1 MLGLSRRHYCAH
13 RDRADRHPEDRQATA
28 DGRGGGHR
36 DGRGRTAET
45 PSDIP
50 ARGWKDILLRV
61 WDEQGKDNVSML
73 SAGVAYYA
81 LLAIFPAVAALVSIY
96 GLVADPAM
104 IETQLSQMRGL
115 LPPEALSIVSD
126 QARKV
131 ATAPSQGLGFGLIFG
146 LLLTL
151 WSASRGTNSLVS
163 ALNIAYGETER
174 RGFLK
179 LAALSMGLTVAGL
192 LFVLVAMVMI
202 VAVPAAIAIV
212 GLKDT
217 PIGWAA
223 SLIRW
228 PILALAIVLALAVL
242 YRYAPDRRE
251 PQWRW
256 VSWGSATATTVWL
269 LGSLGFSVYVSNF
282 GSYNETYG
290 SVGAVVVLLLWFNL
304 TSYVVLLGAELNAEI
319 EHQTTRDTTKRR
331 DGQPGRP
338 MGRRDAYVADT
349 VGERRAAE

>member
-1 MLGLSRRHYCAH
+1 MLGLSRRHYYEH
-13 RDRADRHPEDRQATA
+13 RNRTGGRAAN
-28 DGRGGGHR
+28 DGSG
-36 DGRGRTAET
+36 DGRGRSADS

-50 ARGWKDILLRV
+50 KKGWKDILLRV
-61 WDEQGKDNVSML
+61 WDEQSKDNVSML
-73 SAGVAYYA
+73 AAGVAYYA

-96 GLVADPAM
+96 GLVADPSM
-104 IETQLSQMRGL
+104 IETQLNQLGSL
-115 LPPEALSIVSD
+115 LPPDALSIVSD

-151 WSASRGTNSLVS
+151 WSASRGTNSMVT
-163 ALNIAYGETER
+163 ALNIAYGEKET

-179 LAALSMGLTVAGL
+179 LAMLSMGLTVAGL
-192 LFVLVAMVMI
+192 LFVILAITLI
-202 VAVPAAIAIV
+202 VAVPAAIKII
-212 GLKDT
+212 GLQDT
-217 PIGWAA
+217 PIGWIA
-223 SLIRW
+223 SLARW
-228 PILALAIVLALAVL
+228 PILAVTIMLALAVF

-256 VSWGSATATTVWL
+256 VTWGSAVATVVWL

-290 SVGAVVVLLLWFNL
+290 SVGAVVILLLWFNL
-304 TSYVVLLGAELNAEI
+304 TSYVVLMGAELNAEI
-319 EHQTTRDTTKRR
+319 EHQTARDTTDR
-331 DGQPGRP
+331 DGRASRP

-349 VGERRAAE
+349 VGERKAG

>member
-1 MLGLSRRHYCAH
+1 MLGLSRRHYYEH
-13 RDRADRHPEDRQATA
+13 RNGAGGRAAN
-28 DGRGGGHR
+28 DGSGG
-36 DGRGRTAET
+36 GRGRSADS

-50 ARGWKDILLRV
+50 KKGWKDILLRV
-61 WDEQGKDNVSML
+61 WDEQSKDNVSML
-73 SAGVAYYA
+73 AAGVAYYA

-104 IETQLSQMRGL
+104 IENQLNQLGSL

-131 ATAPSQGLGFGLIFG
+131 ATTPSQGLGFGLIFG

-151 WSASRGTNSLVS
+151 WSASRGTNSMVT
-163 ALNIAYGETER
+163 ALNIAYGEKET

-179 LAALSMGLTVAGL
+179 LAMLSMGLTVAGL
-192 LFVLVAMVMI
+192 LFVILAIAMI
-202 VAVPAAIAIV
+202 VAVPAAINII

-217 PIGWAA
+217 PIGWIA
-223 SLIRW
+223 SLARW
-228 PILALAIVLALAVL
+228 PILAVTIMLALAVF

-256 VSWGSATATTVWL
+256 VTWGSAMATVVWL

-319 EHQTTRDTTKRR
+319 EHQTARDTTDR
-331 DGQPGRP
+331 DGRP
-338 MGRRDAYVADT
+338 ARPLGQRDAYVADT
-349 VGERRAAE
+349 VGERKAS

>member
-1 MLGLSRRHYCAH
+1 MLGLSRRHYYEH
-13 RDRADRHPEDRQATA
+13 RNRLNRQHGAQH
-28 DGRGGGHR
+28 GGGHGAN
-36 DGRGRTAET
+36 DGANGGDSRGRSADS
-45 PSDIP
+45 PSEIP
-50 ARGWKDILLRV
+50 KKGWKDILLRV
-61 WDEQGKDNVSML
+61 WDEQSKDNVSML
-73 SAGVAYYA
+73 AAGVAYYA
-81 LLAIFPAVAALVSIY
+81 LLAIFPAIAALVSIY
-96 GLVADPAM
+96 GLVADPST
-104 IETQLSQMRGL
+104 IESQLNQLGSL
-115 LPPEALSIVSD
+115 LPPDALSIVSD

-163 ALNIAYGETER
+163 ALNIAYGEKET
-174 RGFLK
+174 RGFLM

-192 LFVLVAMVMI
+192 LFVILAMALI

-212 GLKDT
+212 GLQDT
-217 PIGWAA
+217 PIGWIA
-223 SLIRW
+223 SLARW
-228 PILALAIVLALAVL
+228 PILAVTIMLALAVF

-256 VSWGSATATTVWL
+256 VTWGSAMATVVWL

-319 EHQTTRDTTKRR
+319 EHQTARDTTDR
-331 DGQPGRP
+331 DGRP
-338 MGRRDAYVADT
+338 ARPLGQRDAYVADT
-349 VGERRAAE
+349 VGERKAS

>member
-1 MLGLSRRHYCAH
+1 
-13 RDRADRHPEDRQATA
+13 
-28 DGRGGGHR
+28 
-36 DGRGRTAET
+36 
-45 PSDIP
+45 
-50 ARGWKDILLRV
+50 
-61 WDEQGKDNVSML
+61 VSML
-73 SAGVAYYA
+73 AAGVAYYA
-81 LLAIFPAVAALVSIY
+81 LLAIFPAIAALVSIY
-96 GLVADPAM
+96 GLVADPST
-104 IETQLSQMRGL
+104 IESQLNQLGSL
-115 LPPEALSIVSD
+115 LPPEALTIVSD

-163 ALNIAYGETER
+163 ALNIAYGETET
-174 RGFLK
+174 RGFIA

-192 LFVLVAMVMI
+192 LFVVVAMGMI
-202 VAVPAAIAIV
+202 VAVPAAITIV

-217 PIGWAA
+217 PIGWVA
-223 SLIRW
+223 SLARW
-228 PILALAIVLALAVL
+228 PILAVTIMLALAVF

-256 VSWGSATATTVWL
+256 VTWGSAMATILWL

-290 SVGAVVVLLLWFNL
+290 SVGAVVILLLWFNL

-319 EHQTTRDTTKRR
+319 EHQTARDTTDR
-331 DGQPGRP
+331 DGRPARPPGQ
-338 MGRRDAYVADT
+338 RDAYVADT
-349 VGERRAAE
+349 VGERKAG

>member
-1 MLGLSRRHYCAH
+1 MLGLSRRHYYEH
-13 RDRADRHPEDRQATA
+13 RNRTGGRAAN
-28 DGRGGGHR
+28 DGSG
-36 DGRGRTAET
+36 DGRGRSADS

-50 ARGWKDILLRV
+50 KKGWKDILLRV
-61 WDEQGKDNVSML
+61 WDEQSKDNVSML
-73 SAGVAYYA
+73 AAGVAYYA

-96 GLVADPAM
+96 GLVADPSM
-104 IETQLSQMRGL
+104 IETQLNQLGSL
-115 LPPEALSIVSD
+115 LPPDALSIVSD

-151 WSASRGTNSLVS
+151 WSASRGTNSMVT
-163 ALNIAYGETER
+163 ALNIAYGEKET

-179 LAALSMGLTVAGL
+179 LAMLSMGLTVAGL
-192 LFVLVAMVMI
+192 LFVILAMALI

-212 GLKDT
+212 GLQDT
-217 PIGWAA
+217 PIGRIA
-223 SLIRW
+223 SLARW
-228 PILALAIVLALAVL
+228 PILAVTIMLALAVF

-251 PQWRW
+251 PRWRW
-256 VSWGSATATTVWL
+256 VTWGSAVATVVWL

-290 SVGAVVVLLLWFNL
+290 SVGAVVILLLWFNL
-304 TSYVVLLGAELNAEI
+304 TSYVVLMGAELNAEI
-319 EHQTTRDTTKRR
+319 EHQTARDTTDR
-331 DGQPGRP
+331 DGRASRP

-349 VGERRAAE
+349 VGERKAG

>member
-1 MLGLSRRHYCAH
+1 MLGLSRRHYYEH
-13 RDRADRHPEDRQATA
+13 RNRLNRLHGAQH
-28 DGRGGGHR
+28 GGGHAANDR
-36 DGRGRTAET
+36 ANDGDSRGRSADS
-45 PSDIP
+45 PSEIP
-50 ARGWKDILLRV
+50 KKGWKDILLRV
-61 WDEQGKDNVSML
+61 WDEQSKDNVSML
-73 SAGVAYYA
+73 AAGVAYYA
-81 LLAIFPAVAALVSIY
+81 LLAIFPAIAALVSIY
-96 GLVADPAM
+96 GLVADPTT
-104 IETQLSQMRGL
+104 IESQLNQLGSL
-115 LPPEALSIVSD
+115 LPPDALSIVSD

-163 ALNIAYGETER
+163 ALNIAYGEKET
-174 RGFLK
+174 RGFLM

-192 LFVLVAMVMI
+192 LFVILAMALI
-202 VAVPAAIAIV
+202 IAVPAAINII
-212 GLKDT
+212 GLQDT
-217 PIGWAA
+217 PIGWIA
-223 SLIRW
+223 SLARW
-228 PILALAIVLALAVL
+228 PILAVTIMLALAVF

-256 VSWGSATATTVWL
+256 VTWGSAMATVVWL

-319 EHQTTRDTTKRR
+319 EHQTARDTTDR
-331 DGQPGRP
+331 DGRP
-338 MGRRDAYVADT
+338 ARPLGQRDAYVADT
-349 VGERRAAE
+349 VGERKAS

>member
-1 MLGLSRRHYCAH
+1 MLGLSRRHYYEH
-13 RDRADRHPEDRQATA
+13 RNGAGGRAAN
-28 DGRGGGHR
+28 DGSG
-36 DGRGRTAET
+36 DGRGRSADS

-50 ARGWKDILLRV
+50 KKGWKDILLRV
-61 WDEQGKDNVSML
+61 WDEQSKDNVSML
-73 SAGVAYYA
+73 AAGVAYYA

-104 IETQLSQMRGL
+104 IENQLNQLGSL

-131 ATAPSQGLGFGLIFG
+131 ATTPSQGLGFGLIFG

-151 WSASRGTNSLVS
+151 WSASRGTNSMVS
-163 ALNIAYGETER
+163 ALNIAYGEKET
-174 RGFLK
+174 RGFIK
-179 LAALSMGLTVAGL
+179 LAMLSMGLTVAGL
-192 LFVLVAMVMI
+192 LFVILAMAMI
-202 VAVPAAIAIV
+202 VAVPAAINII

-217 PIGWAA
+217 PIGWIA
-223 SLIRW
+223 SLARW
-228 PILALAIVLALAVL
+228 PILAVTIVLALAVF

-256 VSWGSATATTVWL
+256 VSWGSAVATVVWL
-269 LGSLGFSVYVSNF
+269 LGSLGFSIYVSNF

-290 SVGAVVVLLLWFNL
+290 SVGAVVILLLWFNL
-304 TSYVVLLGAELNAEI
+304 TSYVVLMGAELNAEI
-319 EHQTTRDTTKRR
+319 EHQTARDTTAR
-331 DGQPGRP
+331 DGRSARP

-349 VGERRAAE
+349 VGERKAG

>member
-1 MLGLSRRHYCAH
+1 MLGLSRRHYYEH
-13 RDRADRHPEDRQATA
+13 RNRTGGRAAN
-28 DGRGGGHR
+28 DGSG
-36 DGRGRTAET
+36 DGRGRSADS

-50 ARGWKDILLRV
+50 KKGWKDILLRV
-61 WDEQGKDNVSML
+61 WDEQSKDNVSML
-73 SAGVAYYA
+73 AAGVAYYA

-96 GLVADPAM
+96 GLVADPSM
-104 IETQLSQMRGL
+104 IETQLNQLGSL
-115 LPPEALSIVSD
+115 LPPDALSIVSD

-151 WSASRGTNSLVS
+151 WSASRGTNSMVT
-163 ALNIAYGETER
+163 ALNIAYGEKET

-179 LAALSMGLTVAGL
+179 LAMLSMGLTVAGL
-192 LFVLVAMVMI
+192 LFVILAIALI

-212 GLKDT
+212 GLQDT
-217 PIGWAA
+217 PIGRIA
-223 SLIRW
+223 SLARW
-228 PILALAIVLALAVL
+228 PILAVTIMLALAVF

-251 PQWRW
+251 PRWRW
-256 VSWGSATATTVWL
+256 VTWGSAVATVVWL

-290 SVGAVVVLLLWFNL
+290 SVGAVVILLLWFNL

-319 EHQTTRDTTKRR
+319 EHQTARDTTAR
-331 DGQPGRP
+331 DGRASRP

-349 VGERRAAE
+349 VGERKAG

>member
-1 MLGLSRRHYCAH
+1 MLGLSRRHYYEH
-13 RDRADRHPEDRQATA
+13 RNRLNRQHGAQH
-28 DGRGGGHR
+28 GGGHGAN
-36 DGRGRTAET
+36 DGVNGGDSRGRSADS
-45 PSDIP
+45 PSEIP
-50 ARGWKDILLRV
+50 KKGWKDILLRV
-61 WDEQGKDNVSML
+61 WDEQSKDNVSML
-73 SAGVAYYA
+73 AAGVAYYA
-81 LLAIFPAVAALVSIY
+81 LLAIFPAIAALVSIY
-96 GLVADPAM
+96 GLVADPST
-104 IETQLSQMRGL
+104 IESQLNQLGSL
-115 LPPEALSIVSD
+115 LPPDALSIVSD

-163 ALNIAYGETER
+163 ALNIAYGEKET
-174 RGFLK
+174 RGFLT

-192 LFVLVAMVMI
+192 LFVILAMALI
-202 VAVPAAIAIV
+202 VAVPAAINII

-217 PIGWAA
+217 PIGWIA
-223 SLIRW
+223 SLARW
-228 PILALAIVLALAVL
+228 PILAVTIMLALAVF

-256 VSWGSATATTVWL
+256 VTWGSAMATIVWL

-319 EHQTTRDTTKRR
+319 EHQTARDTTDR
-331 DGQPGRP
+331 DGRP
-338 MGRRDAYVADT
+338 ARPLGQRDAYVADT
-349 VGERRAAE
+349 VGERKAS

>member
-1 MLGLSRRHYCAH
+1 MLGLSRRHHYA
-13 RDRADRHPEDRQATA
+13 RQRPAN
-28 DGRGGGHR
+28 
-36 DGRGRTAET
+36 DGRGRSADT

-50 ARGWKDILLRV
+50 KSGWKDILLRV
-61 WDEQGKDNVSML
+61 WDEQSKDNVSML
-73 SAGVAYYA
+73 AAGVAYYA

-96 GLVADPAM
+96 GLVADPVM
-104 IETQLSQMRGL
+104 IENQISQLSAL

-131 ATAPSQGLGFGLIFG
+131 ATTPSQGLGFGLLFG

-163 ALNIAYGETER
+163 ALNIAYGEKET
-174 RGFLK
+174 RGIVK

-192 LFVLVAMVMI
+192 LFVIVAMVMI
-202 VAVPAAIAIV
+202 VAVPAAINIV

-217 PIGWAA
+217 PIGWIA
-223 SLIRW
+223 SLARW
-228 PILALAIVLALAVL
+228 PILAVAIVVALAVL

-256 VSWGSATATTVWL
+256 VSWGSATATVVWL
-269 LGSLGFSVYVSNF
+269 LGSAGFSVYVSHF

-290 SVGAVVVLLLWFNL
+290 SVGAVVILLLWFNL

-319 EHQTTRDTTKRR
+319 EHQTARDTTDR
-331 DGQPGRP
+331 DGRPERP

-349 VGERRAAE
+349 LGERKTG